1 MLAKELRFIRPTREL
16 RELQIMSE
24 IEQNDRVSQRGLA
37 KKTLVTSTM
46 INNYIT
52 EMVSNGLLEVEGD
65 TNRSFR
71 YQLTDAGRSRK
82 RELFFMA
89 SREIVQFYGLIKHE
103 FKKRIEALM
112 AEGIRRVVLFGAA
125 ETGEL
130 VCIAARETA
139 LQVLC
144 AVDSDHTKWGRKLAD
159 VEIRNPKV
167 IRELKPDAVLVTS
180 FGYADEIYQ
189 NIKWLENEGV
199 KVRKFCS

>member
-1 MLAKELRFIRPTREL
+1 MIAKELRFIRPTRQL

-24 IEQNDRVSQRGLA
+24 IEQNERISQRGLA

-71 YQLTDAGRSRK
+71 YQLTDIGRSRK

-103 FKKRIEALM
+103 FRKRIEALM
-112 AEGIRRVVLFGAA
+112 AEGIKRVVLFGGA

-144 AVDSDHTKWGRKLAD
+144 AVDNDPAKWGRKLAD

-167 IRELKPDAVLVTS
+167 IREIKPDAVLVTS
-180 FGYADEIYQ
+180 FGYAEEIFE
-189 NIKWLENEGV
+189 NIKSLENEGI
-199 KVRKFCS
+199 KVRKF